1 MIAAIASRSRNI
13 LKTEGNLN
21 NLIGLPQTLL
31 GLREEHDLAIVEM
44 GTNRPGEIARL
55 AAIAAPDIGLITN
68 IGPAHLE
75 GLGSIEADPRGKG
88 RALRSHGRTGD
99 GPHQSR

>member
-1 MIAAIASRSRNI
+1 MLAAIVSRSRNV

-21 NLIGLPQTLL
+21 NLIGLPLTLL
-31 GLREEHDLAIVEM
+31 GLRAEHELAIVEM

-55 AAIAAPDIGLITN
+55 AAIAAPDVGLITN

-75 GLGSIEADPRGKG
+75 GLGSLEGDPRGKRG
-88 RALRSHGRTGD
+88 SLPGHGRTGN
-99 GPHQSR
+99 GGHQSR